1 MDPLALAII
10 NGNPANNAY
19 AARLCE
25 EGRIDELIDFC
36 SQENKILRDDDL
48 HLHPLYT
55 VIKCKNCIKLR
66 LRTYGGLV
74 DKLLATFP
82 KQSLNNKL

>member
-1 MDPLALAII
+1 MNPDFLY

-25 EGRIDELIDFC
+25 EGRINELMEFC
-36 SQENKILRDDDL
+36 TQENHRLDIDVLL
-48 HLHPLYT
+48 FNAPLYT
-55 VIKCKNCIKLR
+55 IIKCKNCIELR
-66 LRTYGGLV
+66 LRTHSGMV

-82 KQSLNNKL
+82 KQSLNDKH